1 MTDWQKKYPI
11 KRFRWGGQMD
21 FRQYI
26 EALRDDL
33 IKHTQETIKIKSV
46 EGDELPG
53 MPFGKGNHE
62 ALTHFLKLGESMG
75 FRPLNLDGYAGH
87 LEMGDGKETVGI
99 LAHLDV
105 VPEGDGWTYPPY
117 SGEIHNGKLYGRG
130 TTDDKGPAMA
140 ALYAMKAISESGVDL
155 KRKVRLILGLNEES
169 GWRCMDHYFSKIEHP
184 DMAFTPDAEF
194 PVIHGEKGI
203 IIFKLKYALHQSKDC
218 EVFLK
223 ELNGGAAPNMVPD
236 NARAV
241 VRPKD
246 KVFFRASVERYVNEK
261 NLPITIL
268 EEGED
273 FIVSS
278 KGVSAHGSTP
288 EKGENAITH
297 LMDLL
302 GTVYSGGCSMCS
314 FIRLYNERLANKH
327 HGEAIGC
334 GFEDDISGKL
344 NFNIGMVEL
353 KDSEIILTINV
364 RYPIK
369 SSAEE
374 VYAGIR
380 ENLKETP
387 IQLVEGKSDSK
398 PLYVPQDNF
407 LVETL
412 MKVYQ
417 EHTGDFET
425 KPITIG
431 GGTYAR
437 ATKNAVAFGPMFPG
451 QEDVAHQ
458 KDEFISIDHL
468 VELVEIYSKA
478 IYQLASQ

>member
-1 MTDWQKKYPI
+1 
-11 KRFRWGGQMD
+11 MD
-21 FRQYI
+21 FKPYI
-26 EALRDDL
+26 DAIRDDL
-33 IKHTQETIKIKSV
+33 IKSTQETIRIKSV
-46 EGDELPG
+46 EETGLPG

-62 ALTHFLKLGESMG
+62 ALSHFLELGESMG
-75 FRPLNLDGYAGH
+75 FKSLNLDGYAGH
-87 LEMGDGKETVGI
+87 LEMGDGEQTVGI

-117 SGEIHNGKLYGRG
+117 GGEIHENKLYGRG

-140 ALYAMKAISESGVDL
+140 ALYAMKAIKDSGISL

-169 GWRCMDHYFSKIEHP
+169 GWRCMEHYFSKIEHP

-203 IIFKLKYALHQSKDC
+203 IVFSLKYKLHQSEDC

-223 ELNGGAAPNMVPD
+223 EIKGGAAPNMVPD
-236 NARAV
+236 SAKAILSV
-241 VRPKD
+241 KD
-246 KVFFRASVERYVNEK
+246 RDLFKTSFDKIVAEK
-261 NLPITIL
+261 NLPITL
-268 EEGED
+268 DSSGD
-273 FIVSS
+273 DIVIYA
-278 KGVSAHGSTP
+278 KGISAHGSTP
-288 EKGENAITH
+288 EKGENAITY
-297 LMDLL
+297 LMNFL

-327 HGEAIGC
+327 YGEGIGC
-334 GFEDDISGKL
+334 GLEDDVSGKL
-344 NFNIGMVEL
+344 NLNVGMIEL
-353 KDSEIILTINV
+353 KANEIILTINV

-369 SSAEE
+369 STSQE

-380 ENLKETP
+380 DNIKDTP

-398 PLYVPQDNF
+398 PLYVPVDNF
-407 LVETL
+407 LVKTL

-417 EHTGDFET
+417 EHTGDMET

-451 QEDVAHQ
+451 QPDIAHQ
-458 KDEFISIDHL
+458 KDEFIAIKHL
-468 VELVEIYSKA
+468 VDIAEIYSKA

>member
-1 MTDWQKKYPI
+1 
-11 KRFRWGGQMD
+11 MD
-21 FRQYI
+21 FRRYI
-26 EALRDDL
+26 DELKDDL
-33 IKHTQETIKIKSV
+33 IKSTQETIRIKSV
-46 EGDELPG
+46 EEPELPG

-62 ALTHFLKLGESMG
+62 ALSHFLELGESMG
-75 FRPLNLDGYAGH
+75 FRSLNLDGYAGH
-87 LEMGDGKETVGI
+87 LEMGDGEETIGI

-105 VPEGDGWTYPPY
+105 VPEGEGWTYTPY
-117 SGEIHNGKLYGRG
+117 GGEIHDKKLYGRG
-130 TTDDKGPAMA
+130 ATDDKGPAMA
-140 ALYAMKAISESGVDL
+140 ALYAMKAIKDSGVNL

-169 GWRCMDHYFSKIEHP
+169 GWRCMEHYFSKIDHP

-203 IIFKLKYALHQSKDC
+203 IIFNLKYKLHQSEDC

-236 NARAV
+236 SAKAILR
-241 VRPKD
+241 VRDRDMLK
-246 KVFFRASVERYVNEK
+246 ASFDRFVEK
-261 NLPITIL
+261 MNLPLTLTKLGDDIII
-268 EEGED
+268 D
-273 FIVSS
+273 S
-278 KGVSAHGSTP
+278 KGISAHGSTP

-297 LMDLL
+297 LMNFL

-327 HGEAIGC
+327 HGEGIGC
-334 GFEDDISGKL
+334 GLEDDISGKL
-344 NFNIGMVEL
+344 NFNIGMIEL
-353 KDSEIILTINV
+353 KDNEIILTINV

-369 SSAEE
+369 STAQE

-380 ENLKETP
+380 ENLKDTP

-398 PLYVPQDNF
+398 PLYVPLDNF

-417 EHTGDFET
+417 EHTGDMES

-437 ATKNAVAFGPMFPG
+437 ATKNAVAFGPMFPD
-451 QEDVAHQ
+451 QPDVAHQ
-458 KDEFISIDHL
+458 KDEYIAIEHL
-468 VELVEIYSKA
+468 VDLAEIYSKA
-478 IYQLASQ
+478 IYQLASQC